1 MREGSDKVAV
11 RQEEP
16 QMAIDMNGQSLVQG
30 TVSLNASAAQNAAQ
44 FGLLSDEVAAA
55 IHDALLIG
63 WNIVELKSR
72 VQIEVLNVA
81 ANASSR
87 NATAVPT
94 ASTGAM
100 NRVPTDPAHQALIRV
115 EALLGDVGQMAKG
128 AVLQLLPGQASDG
141 MQLTSQWRSLFSQIA
156 SLQNK
161 RFASSTTAG
170 TVYDP
175 ADKTS
180 LPYLYPS
187 PDYATVGIGDIA
199 DKLGDY
205 RLYDVTRRA
214 LNCLTLLYT
223 NPDDSLTPG
232 TITGYRWQ
240 LMQNI
245 LHPSGQHAATPGSE
259 VEQDILAAGQND
271 GATDA
276 PPQRQE
282 SSQDDLDQA
291 IKILS
296 GLVIG
301 LLEAWD
307 GYLRENYYLSGGLE
321 NNEVELIAYEAG
333 RSIATL
339 TWSISLKMIPLENA
353 LKYASANSNAAG
365 GGSVQNPGNV
375 QNAQDN
381 PLEQMKTWLYT
392 AWTDI
397 FNDHDINRIQ
407 NQISALKTALDDAYY
422 RTTKQASPAEK
433 TVLAR
438 PDPRLPS
445 NALQSVRHSLD
456 YWQLGVA
463 WACKNKVQAPAPPAT
478 SATLTSTAI
487 STAPPSTVAPVSQPL
502 TPIWEPWE
510 WSQTLREAL
519 IQQAGVWQS
528 LVLCQQSLH
537 SFAVQSVTQKILSNF
552 MQTFQSVA
560 VQGLFKA
567 AEGTAQEVGNISKQM
582 AQVTKDLVRGYRPM
596 FIAVLIAIAAI
607 IASLIALVLVV
618 GPETLKG
625 LFIGLASLVTGTGL
639 FMGNKLRQISN
650 TLPGEQ
656 SVASQVTADAQTAAS
671 VTGNLLDHFSGIF
684 GSAGSTIFEAFQHG
698 YEQILIE
705 FDTLNHNVSVAFPL
719 IEFFTANA
727 GKFQEEIR
735 DAYTFLTQ
743 IVWSDE
749 ERAAEIQQIA
759 QAAFGPIG
767 AIVGGD
773 LLQSASHVGSSASQA
788 FPNRSY
794 GHNAS

>member
-1 MREGSDKVAV
+1 
-11 RQEEP
+11 
-16 QMAIDMNGQSLVQG
+16 MAIDMNGQSRVQDS
-30 TVSLNASAAQNAAQ
+30 VDLNASAAQNAAQ
-44 FGLLSDEVAAA
+44 FGLLSDKVAAA
-55 IHDALLIG
+55 LHDAFLIG

-72 VQIEVLNVA
+72 VQIAVLNVA

-87 NATAVPT
+87 NAPAVPA
-94 ASTGAM
+94 ASTGIM
-100 NRVPTDPAHQALIRV
+100 NRVPTDPAHQALVRV
-115 EALLGDVGQMAKG
+115 EALLDDVRQMAEG

-141 MQLTSQWRSLFSQIA
+141 MQLTSKWRSLFSQIA

-161 RFASSTTAG
+161 RFAGSTTAG

-175 ADKTS
+175 AAKTS

-214 LNCLTLLYT
+214 LNCLTLLYS

-232 TITGYRWQ
+232 VITGYRWQ
-240 LMQNI
+240 LLQNI
-245 LHPSGQHAATPGSE
+245 LHPTSQNAATPGSA
-259 VEQDILAAGQND
+259 VEQNILAASQND

-276 PPQRQE
+276 FQQQGP
-282 SSQDDLDQA
+282 SQDDLDQG
-291 IKILS
+291 IKLLS

-307 GYLRENYYLSGGLE
+307 GYLRENYYLGGGLE
-321 NNEVELIAYEAG
+321 NNELELIAYEAG

-339 TWSISLKMIPLENA
+339 TWNISLKMIPLENA
-353 LKYASANSNAAG
+353 LVHASAHGDAADG
-365 GGSVQNPGNV
+365 GPTPRLSGGQSDPGNV
-375 QNAQDN
+375 QHAQDN

-392 AWTDI
+392 TWTDI

-422 RTTKQASPAEK
+422 RTSRQAPLEEK
-433 TVLAR
+433 TVLVR

-445 NALQSVRHSLD
+445 NALHAVNNSLD

-463 WACKNKVQAPAPPAT
+463 WACKNKAEAPAVTGTGT
-478 SATLTSTAI
+478 STTLTSSAV
-487 STAPPSTVAPVSQPL
+487 STVPPSTAAPVSQSL
-502 TPIWEPWE
+502 TPTWEPWE
-510 WSQTLREAL
+510 WSQILREAL

-552 MQTFQSVA
+552 MQTFQRVA

-567 AEGTAQEVGNISKQM
+567 AEGTAQEVGNISNQM
-582 AQVTKDLVRGYRPM
+582 AQVARDLVHGYRPM

-618 GPETLKG
+618 GPEALKG
-625 LFIGLASLVTGTGL
+625 LFIGLASLVTGTGI
-639 FMGNKLRQISN
+639 FMGNKLRQVSN

-656 SVASQVTADAQTAAS
+656 PVASQVPAGAQTLAS
-671 VTGNLLDHFSGIF
+671 VPGNLLENFSGIF
-684 GSAGSTIFEAFQHG
+684 GSAGSTIFEAFEHG

-727 GKFQEEIR
+727 GKFQEEIS
-735 DAYTFLTQ
+735 DAYTFLTK

-767 AIVGGD
+767 AIVGSD
-773 LLQSASHVGSSASQA
+773 LLKSASNDGSPA
-788 FPNRSY
+788 FQSPPPPKL
-794 GHNAS
+794 